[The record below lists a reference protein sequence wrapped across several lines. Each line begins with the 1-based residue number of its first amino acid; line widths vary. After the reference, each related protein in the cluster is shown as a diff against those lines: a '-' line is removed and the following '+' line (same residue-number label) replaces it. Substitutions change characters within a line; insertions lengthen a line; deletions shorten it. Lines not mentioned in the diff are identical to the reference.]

1 MNLRTTHGWRS
12 KSGHGERMVG
22 IMNYWLVKSEPSSWS
37 WDQQVA
43 KGDQGRSLDRRAAI
57 SPRGKLFLVKM
68 KKGDR
73 AFFQHHSNE
82 GKRESSASPK
92 IIKEAYPD
100 PSDKTGKFVCVD
112 IKADKPLKTPVTME
126 CRDQGRQA
134 IGRHG
139 AGEIF
144 AAVGAAG
151 DGGGM
156 EDRLQDGRGVD
167 FFPSPLVGEGEAAKA
182 PDEGFPSDRH

>member
-1 MNLRTTHGWRS
+1 MA
-12 KSGHGERMVG
+12 
-22 IMNYWLVKSEPSSWS
+22 YWLVKSEPSAWS

-43 KGDQGRSLDRRAAI
+43 KGAKGEAWTGVRNFTARQN
-57 SPRGKLFLVKM
+57 LVKM

-73 AFFQHHSNE
+73 AFFYHSNE
-82 GKRESSASPK
+82 GKEIVGIAE

-100 PSDKTGKFVCVD
+100 PTDKTGKFVCVD
-112 IKADKPLKTPVTME
+112 IKADKPLE
-126 CRDQGRQA
+126 DAGDDGRDQGRQA
-134 IGRHG
+134 AGRDG

-156 EDRLQDGRGVD
+156 EDRLQDGRDVE
-167 FFPSPLVGEGEAAKA
+167 V
-182 PDEGFPSDRH
+182 RIR